1 MECVIRAARRHET
14 RLLGRLFQI
23 ASEGLADYNWSRLA
37 RPGEDL
43 LDVAE
48 RRLRRRRT
56 EFSYENAF
64 LAEVDGQAAGF
75 VHLFAIPPDAVPS
88 EAELASMDPVVRPLV
103 ELDVPGSYYVAA
115 LAVFPEQRARGI
127 GTRLLVFADERAR
140 QLGHDRMSVAV
151 YERNAGAL
159 RLYRR
164 FGYREVGRR
173 TLVQHA
179 PFLVEGDVLML
190 AKSI

>member
-1 MECVIRAARRHET
+1 MSCVIRAARRDET
-14 RLLGRLFQI
+14 RLLGRLFRI
-23 ASEGLADYNWSRLA
+23 ASEGLADYNWSRLT

-64 LAEVDGQAAGF
+64 LAEVDGQVAGF
-75 VHLFAIPPDAVPS
+75 VHLFAIPPNAVPS
-88 EAELASMDPVVRPLV
+88 EAELAAMDPVIRPLA

-115 LAVFPEQRARGI
+115 LAVLPGQRARGI
-127 GTRLLVFADERAR
+127 GTRLMTFADERAR
-140 QLGHDRMSVAV
+140 QLGHHRMSVAV
-151 YERNAGAL
+151 YERNTAAL

-164 FGYREVGRR
+164 LGYREVGRR
-173 TLVQHA
+173 PLVQHP
-179 PFLVEGDVLML
+179 PFVVEGDVLML
-190 AKSI
+190 AKAV